1 MNNITSDASPLILG
15 LLYDPST
22 PKRARERWFEVLAL
36 ARKQKDAEEAA
47 ARERNEMLDRRLA
60 LAEAAEGEGVDMF
73 SGGGDGKE
81 GNGGK
86 GGGGGRQLSKAM
98 LFRRRYHD
106 ALRKTVAAADAKAEK
121 ALARLEYD
129 PTGEGA
135 QNEINSL
142 SLSLSLSLCQFV
154 MFKNLTNTK

>member
-73 SGGGDGKE
+73 SGGRDGK
-81 GNGGK
+81 GAGK

-129 PTGEGA
+129 PTGEEA

-142 SLSLSLSLCQFV
+142 SLSLSLFVSL
-154 MFKNLTNTK
+154 